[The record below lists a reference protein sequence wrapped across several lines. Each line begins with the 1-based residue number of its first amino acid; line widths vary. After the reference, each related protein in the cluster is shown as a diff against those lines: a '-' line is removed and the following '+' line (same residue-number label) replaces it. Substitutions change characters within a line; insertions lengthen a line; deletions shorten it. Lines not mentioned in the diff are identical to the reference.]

1 MRAGGPRGRQ
11 LVTMS
16 RGLVL
21 FAHGA
26 RDPQWSRALHELARR
41 LGDRAPE
48 LRVATAFLEF
58 QPPGL
63 GEAVATLAQNCTDI
77 DILPVFWA
85 PAGHVANELPR
96 LVEVCQAA
104 HPQLTLR
111 VLPTLSELPGLLD
124 FIAAQAAALATAGAA
139 PVTASRTARSR

>member
-1 MRAGGPRGRQ
+1 M
-11 LVTMS
+11 T

-26 RDPQWSRALHELARR
+26 RDPQWSYALRELARR
-41 LGDRAPE
+41 VAERAPA

-58 QPPGL
+58 QRPGL
-63 GEAVATLAQNCTDI
+63 AEAVAGLAPSCADVDI
-77 DILPVFWA
+77 MPVFWA

-96 LVEVCQAA
+96 LVEACQAG
-104 HPQLTLR
+104 HPQLSLR

-124 FIAAQAAALATAGAA
+124 FIAMQAVALAAADSTQ
-139 PVTASRTARSR
+139 VKASQTARSP

>member
-1 MRAGGPRGRQ
+1 
-11 LVTMS
+11 L
-16 RGLVL
+16 L

-26 RDPQWSRALHELARR
+26 RDPQWSCALHELARR
-41 LGDRAPE
+41 IGDRAPA

-63 GEAVATLAQNCTDI
+63 AEGVAALAQSCADI
-77 DILPVFWA
+77 DILPIFWA

-96 LVEVCQAA
+96 LVEACQAA
-104 HPQLTLR
+104 HPQLALR
-111 VLPTLSELPGLLD
+111 ILPTLSELPGLLD
-124 FIAAQAAALATAGAA
+124 FIAAQAVALAITDSN

>member
-1 MRAGGPRGRQ
+1 MA
-11 LVTMS
+11 

-26 RDPQWSRALHELARR
+26 RDPQWSHALRELARR
-41 LGDRAPE
+41 VAERAPA

-58 QPPGL
+58 QPPVAGL
-63 GEAVATLAQNCTDI
+63 APSCADV

-96 LVEVCQAA
+96 LVEACQTA
-104 HPQLTLR
+104 HPQLALR

-124 FIAAQAAALATAGAA
+124 FIALQAVALAAVDSGQ
-139 PVTASRTARSR
+139 VKASRTARSP